1 MCGCFDLDFGGEYA
15 VIFVFEIGERLGGM
29 VRESRF
35 FVWVGLLDCG
45 VCKCIFCWWIF
56 VCRNGGI
63 LWNMGVNLVR
73 LVDILY

>member
-35 FVWVGLLDCG
+35 LGT
-45 VCKCIFCWWIF
+45 
-56 VCRNGGI
+56 GGI
-63 LWNMGVNLVR
+63 AGLWCLQMYFL
-73 LVDILY
+73 LVDICVQKWRGFVEYGR